1 MAAVTNDVATRTSTK
16 NADEGLSLVLSVPG
30 DGVADTEIHGLG
42 WLAKTACSDMAIN
55 DFFVEAGHAIEETS
69 LQVCRGCPVRI
80 ECVKHAYDMQVTGG
94 YFGGLSPGQRRERS
108 LEEAVQLIL
117 RSAKTPSPSSSRNPA

>member
-1 MAAVTNDVATRTSTK
+1 METLATES
-16 NADEGLSLVLSVPG
+16 ADEAPSLGLVLGAAGGSSG
-30 DGVADTEIHGLG
+30 DGEDTEIHGLG
-42 WLAKTACSDMAIN
+42 WLSQTACGDMAID
-55 DFFVEAGHAIEETS
+55 DFFVEAGHAIEETA

-117 RSAKTPSPSSSRNPA
+117 RSTKSASASRNPA